1 MADYALIDGYLESMR
16 SSIRWRRD
24 LDDVIA
30 EMEDH
35 LISATERFEER
46 GSDRVNAQQRT
57 LDEFG
62 DPKVLAVA
70 FASTPTGGIA
80 VPTTFTKSAGLFAI
94 VSAVAWIIG
103 LVAIAIAAGLPDA
116 TRVDPEQFVAN
127 GQTVFFIIGSMSL
140 LAAGALMF
148 VTMIGL
154 YRRHGN
160 LGILGIGGLGV
171 TGLGVLTL
179 LIAWAFPLW
188 MTLIGVGVLL
198 FAISLLRRDLSP
210 RLWTLVWGGGM
221 AVGAI
226 NLVRAALV
234 GGRGCRSM
242 GRLSTRCRVRSPNRG
257 HHHGDRTH
265 RDWTVAPRRATRR
278 PHAERTPH
286 HRLDLRRHSAVGQSQ
301 PRLTSPRS
309 GQSVNQR
316 ISGILAP

>member
-1 MADYALIDGYLESMR
+1 MANYTLIDGYLASMR

-30 EMEDH
+30 EIEDH
-35 LISATERFEER
+35 LISATERFEAR

-103 LVAIAIAAGLPDA
+103 LVAIAISAGLPDA
-116 TRVDPEQFVAN
+116 TGVDPEQFVAN
-127 GQTVFFIIGSMSL
+127 GQTIFFIVGSMSL

-148 VTMIGL
+148 VAMIGL
-154 YRRHGN
+154 HRRHGS
-160 LGILGIGGLGV
+160 LGLLGIGGLGI
-171 TGLGVLTL
+171 TGLGVMTL

-210 RLWTLVWGGGM
+210 RLWTVVWGGGM

-226 NLVRAALV
+226 TWYVLRWLEV
-234 GGRGCRSM
+234 GNRDQWGDYPLAVAFAFPIGVIIMAIGLIGIGRWLRSEDPVD
-242 GRLSTRCRVRSPNRG
+242 L
-257 HHHGDRTH
+257 
-265 RDWTVAPRRATRR
+265 
-278 PHAERTPH
+278 TP
-286 HRLDLRRHSAVGQSQ
+286 SE
-301 PRLTSPRS
+301 P
-309 GQSVNQR
+309 
-316 ISGILAP
+316 LAIA